1 MIYLIAILVFGLLIL
16 VHELGHFLT
25 ARAVGM
31 KVKEFAIGFGPAIFK
46 AQRGDTLYGI
56 RIFPLGGYVRV
67 LGEEGEEAEEEG
79 SYQSRSVLQRF
90 LFVFAGA
97 FMNFVLAFVLFMII
111 FIGFGRAANI
121 AQLGTVEPGSI
132 ADQAGF
138 VQGDH
143 ILSVDGEEVNT
154 WDELVAQ
161 ITGAANQE
169 LSFRVLRSGET
180 VTITAT
186 PQLNPET
193 QRAMIGIGPTYKS
206 VPFFTAIKESAQE
219 TLFFG
224 TEIVRSLFL
233 IITRQAPADV
243 AGPVG
248 IISMVGETA
257 RLGLAS
263 LMYFT
268 ALLSVNLAIFNLLPI
283 PALDGSRLVF
293 ILVEAIRGKP
303 VNPEKEG
310 MVHIIG
316 FFLLIMLMIIVL
328 YKDILNLL

>member
-1 MIYLIAILVFGLLIL
+1 MIYLIAIIVFGILIL

-46 AQRGDTLYGI
+46 AQRGETLYGI

-67 LGEEGEEAEEEG
+67 LGEEGDEADAEG
-79 SYQSRSVLQRF
+79 SYQSRTVLQRF

-97 FMNFVLAFVLFMII
+97 FMNFVLAFVIFMII
-111 FIGFGRAANI
+111 FVGFGRPANI
-121 AQLGTVEPGSI
+121 AQLGTVEPGGI

-138 VQGDH
+138 VPGDH
-143 ILSVDGEEVNT
+143 ILAVNGEEINT
-154 WDELVAQ
+154 WEELVSQ
-161 ITGAANQE
+161 ITGSANE
-169 LSFRVLRSGET
+169 NLSFSVLRAGESL
-180 VTITAT
+180 TIYAT

-193 QRAMIGIGPTYKS
+193 QRAMIGIGPAYKR
-206 VPFFTAIKESAQE
+206 VPFFTAIKESFHE
-219 TLFFG
+219 TFFFG
-224 TEIVRSLFL
+224 TEIIRSLFL
-233 IITRQAPADV
+233 MITRQAPADV

-257 RLGLAS
+257 RMGLAS

-303 VNPEKEG
+303 VDPEKEG
-310 MVHIIG
+310 MVHVIG
-316 FFLLIMLMIIVL
+316 FVLLLMLMVVVL
-328 YKDILNLL
+328 YKDIVNLL

>member
-16 VHELGHFLT
+16 VHELGHFIT

-46 AQRGDTLYGI
+46 VQRGETLYGI

-67 LGEEGEEAEEEG
+67 LGEEKDEADIEG
-79 SYQSRSVLQRF
+79 SYQSRTVLQRF

-111 FIGFGRAANI
+111 FVGFGRPANI
-121 AQLGTVEPGSI
+121 PQLGSVEPGSV
-132 ADQAGF
+132 AYQAGF
-138 VQGDH
+138 IRGDH
-143 ILSVDGEEVNT
+143 ILEIDGVEVNT
-154 WDELVAQ
+154 WTELVAQ
-161 ITGAANQE
+161 ITGAANRE
-169 LSFRVLRSGET
+169 LTFKVLRSGET
-180 VTITAT
+180 LTINAT

-193 QRAMIGIGPTYKS
+193 QRAMIGIAPTYKS
-206 VPFFTAIKESAQE
+206 VPFFTAIKESVQE

-224 TEIVRSLFL
+224 TEIIRSLFL
-233 IITRQAPADV
+233 IVTRQAPADV

-257 RLGLAS
+257 RLGLSS

-303 VNPEKEG
+303 INPEKEG

-316 FFLLIMLMIIVL
+316 FFLLILLMIIVL
-328 YKDILNLL
+328 YNDILNLL